1 MVRRWLGSG
10 GRFGRAEQRL
20 VRATNTSTTSGRQI
34 SRLRYRSATVT
45 PVVEG
50 TEGPASE
57 DNRTPQPFNLGL
69 VNSARVYDYL
79 LGGKDNREID
89 RDMADQMLSR
99 APEIKTLAWF
109 TRSFMLKAV
118 EMAAAAGIRQFLDL
132 GSGIPSSPNV
142 HEVAREIEPSAR
154 VVYVD
159 YDPVVH
165 AHCDA
170 LLAKP
175 RGVTALLGDVRRP
188 HDILDQLKNHTL
200 IDFDEPVAITLISV
214 LHYVMDDE
222 HPAEIIAAF
231 RDQLAPGSYLAISH
245 GSVDSD
251 PEILQVLAGTND
263 TSAQVTFR
271 STAQTEA
278 FFAGFE
284 LLEPG
289 VVPVQQWLRPD
300 LPDTR
305 MVMLGGIGRKP

>member
-1 MVRRWLGSG
+1 M
-10 GRFGRAEQRL
+10 
-20 VRATNTSTTSGRQI
+20 
-34 SRLRYRSATVT
+34 
-45 PVVEG
+45 VEG

-57 DNRTPQPFNLGL
+57 NNRTPQPFNPGL

-89 RDMADQMLSR
+89 QDMADQMLSR

-118 EMAAAAGIRQFLDL
+118 EMAAEAGIRQFLDL

-188 HDILDQLKNHTL
+188 HDILDQLKNHAL
-200 IDFDEPVAITLISV
+200 IDFNEPVAITLISV

-231 RDQLAPGSYLAISH
+231 RDQLAPGSYLTISH
-245 GSVDSD
+245 GSIDSA

-263 TSAQVTFR
+263 TSAQVAFR

-289 VVPVQQWLRPD
+289 VVPVQQWLRAD

-305 MVMLGGIGRKP
+305 MVMLGAIGRKP